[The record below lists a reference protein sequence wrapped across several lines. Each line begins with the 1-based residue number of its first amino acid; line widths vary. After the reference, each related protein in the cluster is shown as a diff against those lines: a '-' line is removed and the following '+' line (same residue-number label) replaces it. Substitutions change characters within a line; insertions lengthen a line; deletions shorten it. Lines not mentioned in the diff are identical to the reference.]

1 MKLRLVLLLMLLA
14 GAFAA
19 DAASRADIRKS
30 IERSVLVTGTIDIG
44 TDGTVIGHRVDQP
57 EKLPEFVRDLV
68 ARAVPGFRFEP
79 VRVDGRVVKA
89 RAKMGIRVIAKQLDD
104 GNYRLRIGS
113 ASFGEEGG
121 VQGETVT
128 AVGQKTPPRYP
139 EAAYMS
145 GVQGTVYLVLKI
157 DRQGTVVEA
166 IDEQV
171 NLTIL
176 GNESQ
181 MKNGRMLLA
190 RAAIAAAKKWRYDA
204 PTRGP
209 LADEEFWSVRVPI
222 DFKLCDGPL
231 RECQMAAKP
240 YGRWEAYIP
249 GPKNHIPWITDE
261 QNRQNPD
268 AMIAGDA
275 RPVGSGPRLLTP
287 VNEG

>member
-30 IERSVLVTGTIDIG
+30 IERSMLVTGTIDIG
-44 TDGTVIGHRVDQP
+44 TDGKVVAHRVDQP

-68 ARAVPGFRFEP
+68 AKAVPGFLFEP
-79 VRVDGRVVKA
+79 VTVDGRVVKA
-89 RAKMGIRVIAKQLDD
+89 RAKMGIRVIAKQLDN
-104 GNYRLRIGS
+104 GNYGLRIGS

-121 VQGETVT
+121 VKGETVT
-128 AVGQKTPPRYP
+128 VVGQMTPPHYP
-139 EAAYMS
+139 KAAYLS
-145 GVQGTVYLVLKI
+145 GVEGSVYLMLKI
-157 DRQGTVVEA
+157 DRQGKVVEA

-171 NLTIL
+171 NLL
-176 GNESQ
+176 FFDNELQ
-181 MKNGRMLLA
+181 MQKDRKVLA
-190 RAAIAAAKKWRYDA
+190 KAAISAAKKWRYDV

-209 LADEEFWSVRVPI
+209 LVDDEFWSMRVPV
-222 DFKLCDGPL
+222 DFRLCGSSD
-231 RECQMAAKP
+231 ECEGMAQPA
-240 YGRWEAYIP
+240 YGVWESYVP
-249 GPKNHIPWITDE
+249 GPKNHIPWISEE